1 MELDINVVIKVYQE
15 ELNRLMQENL
25 MLKAQIVQITSQNQE
40 KNE

>member
-25 MLKAQIVQITSQNQE
+25 MLKAQIVQMQQE
-40 KNE
+40 ENKQE

>member
-25 MLKAQIVQITSQNQE
+25 MLKAQIMQMQQE
-40 KNE
+40 ENKQE